1 MFLQQNMDAI
11 LPIIE
16 KTKDPELQ
24 PMFDLLQ
31 ERIDYP
37 ESFVTLLGETSS
49 GKSSLI
55 NGLLGKEVLPV
66 SSSPTTGTVVEL
78 YEYEEETDITP
89 YALLKNARLRQLTME
104 QFRDESAQS
113 SSEVSRLRLNIPN
126 MPQGLQGMRLF
137 DTPGYGSIHKEHE
150 DVLKD
155 FIPNS
160 DVIIYVVNYRVGLG
174 ENDAVFLQYIQHF
187 LQEDIRFFL
196 VINRAPETATVKDVR
211 IKEIIRYAQDL
222 LHTDVTY
229 FIIPSIP
236 GEGVKLPVA
245 NDLWNA
251 VRQEV
256 QSEHRKHQVEHV
268 LQNYQI
274 QLLQQAEYYWQ
285 QLLALAKVS
294 NEELVL
300 LQQSIQELQLKKTK
314 ANLKIDETFER
325 LDRQIPKYFADSRKK
340 MNQVI
345 EREILSSNKWASAE
359 ECTGYVQTHLMPR
372 YEKLERKQISYY
384 IEQELTKLNMELEE
398 LVNEAIVNF
407 QTKIEMISNHFEPIV
422 EGISRKI
429 AHRATDGALKT
440 FLARYGGRGGAGAGV
455 ANVAKK
461 GLKYAGK
468 LVGKTFSRETHNALA
483 SFLKKIGA
491 TSTRNLSIAVSIFIE
506 GVFYVIEANRWQ
518 IRLIGDVEKGTLK
531 WEQDT
536 VETVIKDLKE
546 LRKVNHEN
554 MDENFDDY
562 LKMMN
567 SQDLNASSVTYVEDI
582 ERNIKEIQEL
592 VTKME
597 KERVTV

>member
-1 MFLQQNMDAI
+1 MDAI